1 MSHDA
6 YKTLMMG
13 YLDGE
18 LTELEIE
25 RMDQH
30 LEGCGECR
38 AELDGFRKLKEIT
51 RPMKLAIPDDAYWEQ
66 YWSSVYNRLER
77 RAGWIMLSVG
87 AILLTSYGAYQ
98 LVAHLLLAREI
109 NFLIRLGIAA
119 LVIGLCTLLISVIRE
134 RIYLRRSD
142 KYKRIKR

>member
-1 MSHDA
+1 
-6 YKTLMMG
+6 MMG

-77 RAGWIMLSVG
+77 RAGWIMLSAG

-98 LVAHLLLAREI
+98 FVVRLLLAGEI
-109 NFLIRLGIAA
+109 HVLIRLGIAA

-134 RIYLRRSD
+134 RIYLWRSD